1 MDKLFGIGLT
11 LLVWWLSLK
20 VTRKY
25 ALPLAILVICLVLVI
40 FKIDLNYYMHGGK
53 VLKWFLTPA
62 VIALAVPLYKQT
74 KLLKKNAVAIIISLV
89 VGSLTAMFS
98 VAILSRILGV
108 EKVIFLSLIPKSVT
122 TAVGIEISKNI
133 GGLQSITTVAIVA
146 TGILGNAIAPTIMK
160 LFKIKNKVAQGIAIG
175 SASHAG
181 GTSKAIE
188 MGETQGAFSGLAM
201 GLSAIITVLIVPLV
215 IKILLLVG

>member
-11 LLVWWLSLK
+11 LIIWWVSLK
-20 VTRKY
+20 ITRKY
-25 ALPLAILVICLVLVI
+25 ALPLAILVICLILVI

-74 KLLKKNAVAIIISLV
+74 KLLKKNAVAIIVSLV

-98 VAILSRILGV
+98 VAILSRILGM

-146 TGILGNAIAPTIMK
+146 TGILGNAIAPMIMN
-160 LFKIKNKVAQGIAIG
+160 LFRIKNKVAQGIAIG
-175 SASHAG
+175 AASHAG
-181 GTSKAIE
+181 GTSKALE

-201 GLSAIITVLIVPLV
+201 GLSAIITVLLVPLV
-215 IKILLLVG
+215 MLILG